1 MPTIS
6 VEDIVNLKLHIG
18 NLTKQS
24 DPKTRDYVQ
33 SVENDIMFID
43 PSILANQLQKIT
55 DKIQSLISNNKTI
68 LIVCDKSLYSEE
80 IIKLCSQKPQLY
92 YMVKSIPAGI
102 LTNFETLKK
111 SIANMN
117 ESKEFVS
124 SDSFK
129 ALTKKEQAMRLR
141 KLKKVE
147 AVYEWVKNL
156 KNKPDFIVVVC
167 DKTTNK
173 FVDEIVNT
181 RIDNLVIAST
191 GFNRRWA
198 QENLLVTN
206 INNYKSMMFVFETL
220 FG

>member
-1 MPTIS
+1 MSSIS
-6 VEDIVNLKLHIG
+6 VDDIVNFKLHVG

-24 DPKTRDYVQ
+24 DPKTRNYVQ
-33 SVENDIMFID
+33 SVQNGVMLID
-43 PSILANQLQKIT
+43 PTILADQLQKIS
-55 DKIQSLISNNKTI
+55 DKIHGLIADKKTI

-80 IIKLCSQKPQLY
+80 IVKLCENKDHMY

-117 ESKEFVS
+117 ESKIFS
-124 SDSFK
+124 QSDSFK
-129 ALTKKEQAMRLR
+129 ALTKKEQSMRLR

-147 AVYEWVKNL
+147 AVYEGVKDL

-173 FVDEIVNT
+173 FVDEISNT
-181 RIDNLVIAST
+181 GIDNLVIAST
-191 GFNRRWA
+191 AFNRRRS

-206 INNYKSMMFVFETL
+206 INNYKSMMFVFQTL